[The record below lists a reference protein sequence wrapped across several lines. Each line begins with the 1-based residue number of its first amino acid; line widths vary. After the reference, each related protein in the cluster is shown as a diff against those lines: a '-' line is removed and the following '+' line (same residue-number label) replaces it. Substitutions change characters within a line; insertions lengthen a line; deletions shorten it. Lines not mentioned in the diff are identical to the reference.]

1 MRRIEWGYLR
11 VLESRQ
17 QLSFWYGSGT
27 FSDSASSRAFPR
39 VRQPVFSLTFPG
51 ERSMVP
57 VTMPRELA
65 SDYVLITATVIFV
78 GTYVL
83 ISMRRLGRFSLD
95 RPAVALL
102 GGALMLFAGILT
114 PAQAMGAINLDVILL
129 LVGMMLLV
137 SGLDVC
143 GFFDLVSTRIAGR
156 AKSQLALLAGLM
168 LATAFLSALVLNDAI
183 ALLMTPIVVR
193 SARSLKVRPVP
204 YLVALALAANIGSV
218 ATEIGNPQNAY
229 IAIVSGIP
237 FLAFTA
243 ALLPVMLACLGVSI
257 GLVWLAFRKDLA
269 APLSRAAAL
278 PPIRPQRNG
287 LTVTLGIGLGVVI
300 GFFLSPPTWLPVI
313 AIAGGA
319 FVLFFLPFVSTTNAR
334 VLVGKV
340 DWTIVLFFVGL
351 FVLLEGVRVSG
362 LSDGIQ
368 TAFTTAFGGQTGGL
382 PWLTGL
388 SALLSNLIS
397 NVPAVL
403 LLAQVVQGA
412 GGSHLLWFALA
423 SSSTLAGNAT
433 ILGAACNV
441 IVVQIANREGVE
453 VSMKDFMK
461 AGLPVTAAT
470 LILSTILLALLVP
483 A

>member
-1 MRRIEWGYLR
+1 
-11 VLESRQ
+11 
-17 QLSFWYGSGT
+17 
-27 FSDSASSRAFPR
+27 
-39 VRQPVFSLTFPG
+39 
-51 ERSMVP
+51 MVP
-57 VTMPRELA
+57 ATMPRELA
-65 SDYVLITATVIFV
+65 SDYVLITATLIFV
-78 GTYVL
+78 ATYVL
-83 ISMRRLGRFSLD
+83 ISMRNLGRFSLD

-102 GGALMLFAGILT
+102 GGALMLVAGILT
-114 PAQAMGAINLDVILL
+114 PAQAIGAINLDVILL

-143 GFFDLVSTRIAGR
+143 GFFDLVSTWIAER
-156 AKSQLALLAGLM
+156 AKSQMTFLAGLM
-168 LATAFLSALVLNDAI
+168 VAAAFLSALVLNDAI

-229 IAIVSGIP
+229 IAIASGIP
-237 FLAFTA
+237 FLEFTA
-243 ALLPVMLACLGVSI
+243 ALLPIMLLCLGVSI
-257 GLVWLAFRKDLA
+257 GLVWLVFRKDLA
-269 APLSRAAAL
+269 APLSRGASL
-278 PPIRPQRNG
+278 PPIRLQRNG

-300 GFFLSPPTWLPVI
+300 GFFLSTPTWLPLI

-319 FVLFFLPFVSTTNAR
+319 FVLFFLPFVSTTSAR

-351 FVLLEGVRVSG
+351 FVLLEGVQVSG
-362 LSDGIQ
+362 LSGGIQ
-368 TAFTTAFGGQTGGL
+368 AGFTAAFGGQAGGL

-412 GGSHLLWFALA
+412 GGSHLLWLALA

-470 LILSTILLALLVP
+470 LVLSTVLLALLVP